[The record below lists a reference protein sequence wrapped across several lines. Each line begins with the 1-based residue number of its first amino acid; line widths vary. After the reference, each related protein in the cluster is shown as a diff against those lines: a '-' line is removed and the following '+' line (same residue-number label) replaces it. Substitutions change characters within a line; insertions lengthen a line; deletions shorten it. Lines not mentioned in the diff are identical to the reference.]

1 MIFILESYLKFLIFD
16 FKRLVNI
23 VHRL

>member
-1 MIFILESYLKFLIFD
+1 MIFILENYLKFLIFD
-16 FKRLVNI
+16 FKILVNI